1 MTEMQSRV
9 TPTIERLWE
18 AIETRRDDLIALI
31 AELVRTPSVLGEEA
45 AVQAIVAEHL
55 RGSGLA
61 VESWDL
67 SDDTLQ
73 QENAGNSGVPFANR
87 PNVAGVRR
95 GSGAAGGRSLILNGH
110 VDVVSPEPLSA
121 WTHDPWGAEIVG
133 NRMYGRGALD
143 MKSGVGIQ
151 LFLARLL
158 HDLDITL
165 KGDLTVQSVIEEEC
179 TGNGALDMARRY
191 TADAAIVTEAAYPHW
206 TKAHVGVM
214 WFRVLVKGRSAHAA
228 VAPTGV
234 NAIVKMVP
242 VIQAL
247 TALDARMNEE
257 RHPDFAHLDHPINLN
272 IGVIQGGDW
281 PSTVAGECELHCRLS
296 FFPGVSVAAIREQV
310 EAAVEGACEDDA
322 WLTDNPPTVTYDGFS
337 TAGSTVDLEDP
348 VLSLLHDWHVHV
360 TGSPLEEAVGTGVN
374 DMRYFNFVGIP
385 STMYGAGGY
394 GAHAVDE
401 YLDLD
406 TLVPIARS
414 LGAYMLDFCGVA
426 DADPSA

>member
-1 MTEMQSRV
+1 MSEMQSHV

-18 AIETRRDDLIALI
+18 AIETRRDELIALI
-31 AELVRTPSVLGEEA
+31 AQLVRTPSVLGDEA

-95 GSGAAGGRSLILNGH
+95 GSGGAGARSLILNGH
-110 VDVVSPEPLSA
+110 VDVVSPEPLAA

-179 TGNGALDMARRY
+179 TGCLLY
-191 TADAAIVTEAAYPHW
+191 T
-206 TKAHVGVM
+206 
-214 WFRVLVKGRSAHAA
+214 S
-228 VAPTGV
+228 
-234 NAIVKMVP
+234 
-242 VIQAL
+242 
-247 TALDARMNEE
+247 
-257 RHPDFAHLDHPINLN
+257 
-272 IGVIQGGDW
+272 
-281 PSTVAGECELHCRLS
+281 PSPR
-296 FFPGVSVAAIREQV
+296 
-310 EAAVEGACEDDA
+310 D
-322 WLTDNPPTVTYDGFS
+322 
-337 TAGSTVDLEDP
+337 
-348 VLSLLHDWHVHV
+348 
-360 TGSPLEEAVGTGVN
+360 
-374 DMRYFNFVGIP
+374 
-385 STMYGAGGY
+385 
-394 GAHAVDE
+394 
-401 YLDLD
+401 
-406 TLVPIARS
+406 
-414 LGAYMLDFCGVA
+414 
-426 DADPSA
+426 